1 MKEEGKPKIIVPF
14 LGPEEEKNYGKI
26 KEFITNQIKCPSQ
39 FILRKSFD
47 SKNRLSIA
55 SKVCIQMNVKLGFAP
70 WSVGVSHKYFS
81 KKNVMYGGISF
92 SKGPKGYTLG
102 FVGTTKNDCT

>member
-1 MKEEGKPKIIVPF
+1 
-14 LGPEEEKNYGKI
+14 
-26 KEFITNQIKCPSQ
+26 
-39 FILRKSFD
+39 
-47 SKNRLSIA
+47 
-55 SKVCIQMNVKLGFAP
+55 MNVKLGFAP